1 MEKIKMRNT
10 GFQSN
15 FLTETYLPFTKMESD
30 LFTILLSILKKD
42 SFEYKLNI
50 KELMKVLKLNET
62 NYSVIIKALEG
73 LSKKQI
79 KFRYNTETNLRQR
92 IINVIDYIDFPLD
105 KIGINTT
112 LTITLSSGIIP
123 HLFNLK
129 QNFTS
134 YQIQSFLLLKTTY
147 SKKLYTLF
155 SQFKHTGKVIK
166 TKQELQYLLGVNY
179 TDFSVLMAKEIK
191 PSIKEIMEKTN
202 INNIN
207 LQPIKNGKFIT
218 GYIFLFDW
226 KNPQLEFN
234 YLPPTINEKELKL
247 YDDLKTNYNLSS
259 YQINLLMENIPTN
272 DIFKTLYEIQ
282 LNKDKIKTNL
292 SSYTWGVFSKKY
304 NLKS

>member
-1 MEKIKMRNT
+1 
-10 GFQSN
+10 
-15 FLTETYLPFTKMESD
+15 
-30 LFTILLSILKKD
+30 
-42 SFEYKLNI
+42 
-50 KELMKVLKLNET
+50 
-62 NYSVIIKALEG
+62 
-73 LSKKQI
+73 
-79 KFRYNTETNLRQR
+79 
-92 IINVIDYIDFPLD
+92 
-105 KIGINTT
+105 
-112 LTITLSSGIIP
+112 
-123 HLFNLK
+123 
-129 QNFTS
+129 
-134 YQIQSFLLLKTTY
+134 
-147 SKKLYTLF
+147 
-155 SQFKHTGKVIK
+155 
-166 TKQELQYLLGVNY
+166 
-179 TDFSVLMAKEIK
+179 
-191 PSIKEIMEKTN
+191 MEKTN